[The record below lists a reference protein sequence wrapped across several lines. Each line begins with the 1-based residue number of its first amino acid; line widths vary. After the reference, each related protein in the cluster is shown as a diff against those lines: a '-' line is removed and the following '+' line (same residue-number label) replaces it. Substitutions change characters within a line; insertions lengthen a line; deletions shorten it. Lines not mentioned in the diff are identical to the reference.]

1 MIRRQHRIV
10 IASLTMLVMMGAARA
25 EMPMQTLYTLNCSG
39 CHGSEGLGV
48 PEVGIPNL
56 NDAGRYVGT
65 PLGRQYL
72 IKVPGL
78 SQSRLDNATAAKLL
92 NWILHKFSSDR
103 IPADFQPYTT
113 EEVAQFR
120 SQIASDA
127 ETQRAAILAE
137 LRSRGLLEA
146 GYDPTSSAR
155 Q

>member
-1 MIRRQHRIV
+1 MTLHRSAFVIV
-10 IASLTMLVMMGAARA
+10 TLSLAAIAQASA

-39 CHGSEGLGV
+39 CHGNAGLGV

-65 PLGRQYL
+65 ALGRQYL

-92 NWILHKFSSDR
+92 NWILQKFSSDR
-103 IPADFQPYTT
+103 IPADFKPYTT

-137 LRSRGLLEA
+137 LRSRGQLEP
-146 GYDPTSSAR
+146 GYDPAPAR

>member
-1 MIRRQHRIV
+1 MTLHRSALLIV
-10 IASLTMLVMMGAARA
+10 SLSMAAMAQAHA

-39 CHGSEGLGV
+39 CHGNEGLGV

-65 PLGRQYL
+65 ALGRQYL

-92 NWILHKFSSDR
+92 NWILQKFSSDR
-103 IPADFQPYTT
+103 VPADFKPYTT
-113 EEVAQFR
+113 EEVAEFR

-137 LRSRGLLEA
+137 LRSRGQLEP
-146 GYDPTSSAR
+146 GYDPAPAR